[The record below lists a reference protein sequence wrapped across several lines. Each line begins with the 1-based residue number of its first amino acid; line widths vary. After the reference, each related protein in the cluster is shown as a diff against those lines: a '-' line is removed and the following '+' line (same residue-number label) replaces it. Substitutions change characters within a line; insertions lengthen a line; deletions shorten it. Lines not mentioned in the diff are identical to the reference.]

1 MLPSGCVRLRN
12 SNVSTMKRRRGSDGD
27 GNSEETGCDS
37 STDND
42 KAVGLT
48 LRDRAL
54 LELRDLQVF
63 LLTFLLACAEKM
75 QSIIVYLNVCVCS
88 GKATAALRHCKKFLT
103 ASAMES
109 SELSCEKG

>member
-1 MLPSGCVRLRN
+1 MRLRN